1 MHPTFLKSLIVAA
14 AAAVLTAGCRSEPLD
29 DIDEDEATIAGAA
42 AGAAVGQAVGDS
54 TLATILGAVA
64 GGILG
69 REIIQNRDAERA
81 LANNEKATLQTASG
95 ETVQVEPVDSFQRDG
110 QLCREFTIRAEEGAS
125 PREERAVACQT
136 GPDTWRLA
144 SAE

>member
-1 MHPTFLKSLIVAA
+1 MRSTLLKPLLIAA

-42 AGAAVGQAVGDS
+42 AGAAVGHAVGDS

-69 REIIQNRDAERA
+69 REIIENRDAELA
-81 LANNEKATLQTASG
+81 LANNQPASLRTESG
-95 ETVQVEPVDSFQRDG
+95 QIVHVEPVDSFERDG
-110 QLCREFTIRAEEGAS
+110 QPCREFRIHAEDGGT

-144 SAE
+144 EAE